1 MNSTFHLT
9 EIIKDGLSTIETTHK
24 RILLLFIFP
33 FAFGL
38 FLEFYANIN
47 ISIDYI
53 DVLISSLSIFTG
65 FFFTL
70 IVYVADKAANKKK
83 IYRLEENEEDKR
95 FLNSYLTFTERLI
108 SQISYSIFLS
118 IMVIAFSLISQ
129 LNLSCLSNSICNAIN
144 HFLQILIFSMIVHFG
159 IYLLLIVSNMYA
171 LFLEEI
177 KRK

>member
-1 MNSTFHLT
+1 MNSTFHLI
-9 EIIKDGLSTIETTHK
+9 EIIKDGLSTIEARGK
-24 RILLLFIFP
+24 RLMLLFVFP
-33 FAFGL
+33 LLIGAL
-38 FLEFYANIN
+38 LEFYAKIN
-47 ISIDYI
+47 ISKDYI
-53 DVLISSLSIFTG
+53 DGLISSLSIFTG

-70 IVYVADKAANKKK
+70 IVYVADKAANKKNQ
-83 IYRLEENEEDKR
+83 YRIEENEEDKR

-118 IMVIAFSLISQ
+118 ILVIASSLLSQLKLPCLVDGICEYINSGIEIVIFSL
-129 LNLSCLSNSICNAIN
+129 
-144 HFLQILIFSMIVHFG
+144 IVHFG